1 MARLTT
7 VSGQIPKLL
16 RRVNINEV
24 DTSKKRT
31 LKISMAETT
40 TNELNGRK
48 GKFVLILV
56 LYLLGLFMG
65 ALDTGII
72 TPARTV
78 IQNDLGVDASTGIW
92 MITIYTLFYAASIP
106 IMGKLADVHGRKYVY
121 LVSILLFGGGSLFC
135 GLSNNFN
142 SFEMLMVARAVQA
155 VGGGGIMPVAT
166 AEFGTSFPPEKRG
179 MALGIVGGV
188 YGIANVFGASAGSLI
203 MDIFGTENW
212 SYIFFLNVPITVF
225 IIILGLFVLKNN
237 TEENTTKLD
246 IWGILVLT
254 AMVFALLYG
263 LKTLDYFDFL
273 NSIRDPQVYIYL
285 IIFIG
290 LLPIFIII
298 EKHAADPVI
307 NLSYFTDRNI
317 AVALILALI
326 SGFVLM
332 GVVYVPQLAE
342 NALYL
347 ATGEGGYLVICLGL
361 FTGVAAP
368 ISGKL
373 VDKLGAKI
381 VLGAG
386 FTLSAVGALFLVFI
400 TCDYPSMTT
409 VLVGLG
415 IIGLGMGFTMGTPLN
430 YIMLANTDTAESN
443 SSLATMS
450 LVRSIGTAVA
460 PAVLVGFLSHAGM
473 CVQDNVMDVLPQKI
487 TVSQLPYAQEITA
500 EFNELKEDSNVK
512 ENAKDIESIK
522 IPDLNSMTSVD
533 IGKLEDSD
541 YKVPDDMIELLQN
554 SDITTIV
561 ANIKTFS
568 KCMFDDMSPDLIK
581 DIDDGVSEGIDGASE
596 GREQLDNAITKMKK
610 GYEGITEG
618 ISGMNEGLQSMET
631 AEKQLKSSRSM
642 LKGFGKGSFPNNMS
656 VADMIPAKVKKSM
669 PSTAVSSLKKVKS
682 LSSLNSQIS
691 ALDNSIKTTN
701 NDANTIKPYINQI
714 ASLDG
719 GKLAEG
725 QTLADLMGDD
735 YNKLSNSTKGSIS
748 GVTTS
753 SQLQGIYSGLSAAV
767 SSQKTAKSQMDSTKS
782 IIEQLANGNIPSGM
796 SLLDFVPSNVRKQI
810 PSDVKTKLSKVKN
823 IKDLD
828 KIIEDLQSSMD
839 KLQKQLNEAK
849 NSQKEM
855 AEAMSDMREIV
866 SKLDTMIKQMETLR
880 DAVPET
886 FQTAEADYI
895 KAIDSRSDRIEEVFQ
910 ETLNQGFK
918 NIYLTVGIAAIVAI
932 LLLMVYSTLKEKER
946 MESEFSNVAD

>member
-1 MARLTT
+1 
-7 VSGQIPKLL
+7 
-16 RRVNINEV
+16 
-24 DTSKKRT
+24 
-31 LKISMAETT
+31 MAEIT
-40 TNELNGRK
+40 TNESKGSK
-48 GKFVLILV
+48 GKFVIVLI

-78 IQNDLGVDASTGIW
+78 IQADLGVDASTGIW

-121 LVSILLFGGGSLFC
+121 LVSILLFGSGSLFC
-135 GLSNNFN
+135 GLSNNFD
-142 SFEMLMVARAVQA
+142 SFEMLMVARAIQA
-155 VGGGGIMPVAT
+155 IGGGGIMPVAT
-166 AEFGTSFPPEKRG
+166 AEFGTSFPAEKRG

-225 IIILGLFVLKNN
+225 IIILGLFTLKNS

-246 IWGILVLT
+246 IWGILILT

-273 NSIRDPQVYIYL
+273 NSIRHPQVYIYL
-285 IIFIG
+285 LIFVV

-317 AVALILALI
+317 AVALVLAMI

-342 NALYL
+342 NALHL

-373 VDKLGAKI
+373 VDKFGAKI

-386 FTLSAVGALFLVFI
+386 FTLSAIGALFLVFI
-400 TCDYPSMTT
+400 TCDYPNMAT
-409 VLVGLG
+409 VLTGLG

-430 YIMLANTDTAESN
+430 YIMLANTDPAQSN

-450 LVRSIGTAVA
+450 LIRSIGTAVA

-473 CVQDNVMDVLPQKI
+473 CVQDNVMDVLPQKL
-487 TVSQLPYAQEITA
+487 TVSELPYAQDITD

-522 IPDLNSMTSVD
+522 IPDLNSMTSVN
-533 IGKLEDSD
+533 IGKFEDSD
-541 YKVPDDMIELLQN
+541 YKVPDEMVELLQN
-554 SDITTIV
+554 SDVTTIV
-561 ANIKTFS
+561 ANVKTFS
-568 KCMFDDMSPDLIK
+568 KRMFDDMSPDLIK
-581 DIDDGVSEGIDGASE
+581 EIDDGVSKGIDGASE
-596 GREQLDNAITKMKK
+596 GKKQLNKALTQMQE
-610 GYEGITEG
+610 GYDGITSG
-618 ISGMNEGLQSMET
+618 IDGMNEGLQSMET
-631 AEKQLKSSRSM
+631 AKKQLNTSRSM

-656 VADMIPAKVKKSM
+656 VADMIPSKVKKFM
-669 PSTAVSSLKKVKS
+669 PSTALASLKKVKS
-682 LSSLNSQIS
+682 LSALNSQIS
-691 ALDNSIKTTN
+691 TLDRSIKNTSS
-701 NDANTIKPYINQI
+701 DANILKPYINEI
-714 ASLDG
+714 AALDG
-719 GKLAEG
+719 GKLSDG
-725 QTLADLMGDD
+725 QTLSDLMGAD
-735 YNKLSNSTKGSIS
+735 YSKLSNSTKGSVS
-748 GVTTS
+748 SVTTAA
-753 SQLQGIYSGLSAAV
+753 QLQGIYSGLNAAV
-767 SSQKTAKSQMDSTKS
+767 SSQQSAKKQMDSTKS
-782 IIEQLANGNIPSGM
+782 TIEQLAKGNIPSGM
-796 SLLDFVPSNVRKQI
+796 SLLDFVPSNVKKQI
-810 PSDVKTKLSKVKN
+810 PSDIKTKLSKVKSV
-823 IKDLD
+823 KDLD
-828 KIIEDLQSSMD
+828 KLISDLDSSIA
-839 KLQKQLNEAK
+839 KLEKQVEEAES
-849 NSQKEM
+849 SQKEM
-855 AEAMSDMREIV
+855 ADAMSDMKEV
-866 SKLDTMIKQMETLR
+866 LSKLETMISQMKTLEK
-880 DAVPET
+880 AVPEA
-886 FQTAEADYI
+886 FQTAEDDYL
-895 KAIDSRSDRIEEVFQ
+895 KAIDNKSDKIEEVFQ

-918 NIYLTVGIAAIVAI
+918 NIYLTVGIAAIAAI
-932 LLLMVYSTLKEKER
+932 LLLVVYSTRKERER
-946 MESEFSNVAD
+946 MESEFANVAD